1 MEIRLHRLLGP
12 VLNVP
17 PASSGSQAGAAAA
30 LAVEHG
36 PDPAGG
42 RSPRVLMVVE
52 SCGGGTGRH
61 VLDLSEGLLERGYDV
76 HLIYSPHRIDQF
88 FQRRLSQVRSLK
100 HVCCSLRRSMH
111 SSDLSAVRFIRRYM
125 REFGPFDV
133 IHGHSSKGGR

>member
-1 MEIRLHRLLGP
+1 MEIRLHRLLGL

-52 SCGGGTGRH
+52 SCGGGTGAT
-61 VLDLSEGLLERGYDV
+61 SSTCPRG
-76 HLIYSPHRIDQF
+76 
-88 FQRRLSQVRSLK
+88 
-100 HVCCSLRRSMH
+100 
-111 SSDLSAVRFIRRYM
+111 SSSGATMFT
-125 REFGPFDV
+125 
-133 IHGHSSKGGR
+133 